1 MTGCILA
8 NSTMA
13 GNRGKQQA
21 YTLLEMLI
29 AVTIVALVATIALP
43 SLSTGDEKKLDLAA
57 TEVANAIRFARSEA
71 LRTGEGHGLTISQV
85 TQTVTANKYDLTTA
99 PISTLGTLTHPVDK
113 KPYDF
118 NINTASATSGVTISN
133 TDDVFNFTGL
143 GGRRSLIFDAYGT
156 PKWIVGSG
164 PTTYLLSDGNIEL
177 SYGFQKRVV
186 SVAPITG
193 RVTVQ

>member
-1 MTGCILA
+1 MTR
-8 NSTMA
+8 NP
-13 GNRGKQQA
+13 GKQQA

-71 LRTGEGHGLTISQV
+71 LRTGEGHGLTVSQATQQV
-85 TQTVTANKYDLTTA
+85 TVKKYDLTTA

-118 NINTASATSGVTISN
+118 NINTGSTTSDVTISN
-133 TDDVFNFTGL
+133 SQDVFNFTGL
-143 GGRRSLIFDAYGT
+143 GRRRSLIFDANGT

-164 PTTYLLSDGNIEL
+164 PTTHLLSDGNIEL
-177 SYGFQKRVV
+177 SYGRQQRVV